1 MLIFVGVVL
10 KVDVGA
16 GRLATLE
23 AAPAGGRYNIV
34 SVLRVGSGSV

>member
-1 MLIFVGVVL
+1 MLIFVGVFL

-16 GRLATLE
+16 GDVLTLE

-34 SVLRVGSGSV
+34 NLCLLGSGSA